1 MPAIA
6 AEELPAIFTHA
17 DARARGVADRDLY
30 RWRDGGQ
37 VEQLA
42 RGIYAQSGIPV
53 DADLVEIAVRA
64 PIATLCLTTALARHG
79 LIDDIPPTIDAA
91 LPRRQRPPRT
101 MAPVTWHRF
110 DEDTFTIGRD
120 VMPVYDELTI
130 GIYSPARS
138 IVDAFRLRHLYGED
152 QAVAA
157 LRRWLAKPGNQ
168 PAELLAIAH
177 HYFPTTQPSLVRV
190 LQVLL

>member
-1 MPAIA
+1 MPAIT

-37 VEQLA
+37 IEQLA
-42 RGIYAQSGIPV
+42 RGIYAQPGIPV
-53 DADLVEIAVRA
+53 DPDLVEIAVRT
-64 PIATLCLTTALARHG
+64 PDATLCLTTALARHG

-101 MAPVTWHRF
+101 TAPVTWHRF

-120 VMPVYDELTI
+120 VIPVYGELTI
-130 GIYSPARS
+130 GIYGPVRS
-138 IVDAFRLRHLYGED
+138 IIDAFRLRHLYGED
-152 QAVAA
+152 QAVGA
-157 LRRWLAKPGNQ
+157 LRRWLAKPGHQ
-168 PAELLAIAH
+168 PAELLAVARH
-177 HYFPTTQPSLVRV
+177 FPTAHPSLVRV

>member
-1 MPAIA
+1 MPASA

-37 VEQLA
+37 IEQLA
-42 RGIYAQSGIPV
+42 RGIYTKPGIPV

-64 PIATLCLTTALARHG
+64 PFATLCMMTALARHG

-101 MAPVTWHRF
+101 TAPVTWHRF

-130 GIYSPARS
+130 GIYSTARS

-168 PAELLAIAH
+168 PAELLAVARH
-177 HYFPTTQPSLVRV
+177 FPAAQPSLVRV

>member
-6 AEELPAIFTHA
+6 VEELPAIFTHA

-37 VEQLA
+37 IEQLA
-42 RGIYAQSGIPV
+42 RGIYVQPGIPV
-53 DADLVEIAVRA
+53 DPDLVEIAVRA
-64 PIATLCLTTALARHG
+64 PDATLCLTTALARHG
-79 LIDDIPPTIDAA
+79 VINDIPTTIDAA
-91 LPRRQRPPRT
+91 LPRRHRPPRT
-101 MAPVTWHRF
+101 TAPVTWHRF
-110 DEDTFTIGRD
+110 DEDTFTIGRE
-120 VMPVYDELTI
+120 VIPVYDELTI

-152 QAVAA
+152 QAVGA

-168 PAELLAIAH
+168 PAELLAVARHFPAAH
-177 HYFPTTQPSLVRV
+177 PSLLRV